1 MTPLIL
7 IVGFGAAVILT
18 YAGRRTGKRIFVTLA
33 LIVGTL
39 VFGFAALTVLATL
52 FR

>member
-1 MTPLIL
+1 LTPFIL
-7 IVGFGAAVILT
+7 LLGFGAAMILT

-39 VFGFAALTVLATL
+39 VFGFAALTVLAPM

>member
-1 MTPLIL
+1 MTPIIL

-18 YAGRRTGKRIFVTLA
+18 YAGRRTKKQIFVTLA

-39 VFGFAALTVLATL
+39 VFGFAALAVLL
-52 FR
+52 GIF